1 MVSRAAGYDV
11 IPDLHAD
18 PDRLERSLAA
28 LGPGGRP
35 AFLGDFID
43 GKPGEAADDAAVL
56 GRVRGLVEAGAPA
69 VMGNH
74 ELNAVLF
81 HRVEEGRPLRPRHA
95 RNRAQH
101 ASFLSRFPDGPG
113 PEGAAARGWTDWFL
127 TLPLWRD
134 LGGLR
139 LVHACWDEAAIATV
153 AARRPDARLRLGDLA
168 EVAREDTAFG
178 RAVNR
183 LLTGPEIALPEGQ
196 GFTDHVGHR
205 RHHMRFAW
213 WTGSGST
220 WREAAISVPRPS
232 ELPAGPL
239 PPGAADGLYPAGA
252 PPVLFGHYKMVGA
265 PRIEA
270 PNAACIDYPAA
281 PCLYRWRGE
290 ARLDP
295 DRLLRV

>member
-1 MVSRAAGYDV
+1 MVSGVTGYDV

-18 PDRLERSLAA
+18 PERLERSLAA
-28 LGPGGRP
+28 LGAGGRP

-43 GKPGEAADDAAVL
+43 GKPGDPADDGAVL

-74 ELNAVLF
+74 ELNAILF
-81 HRVEEGRPLRPRHA
+81 HRVEGGRPLRPRHA

-101 ASFLSRFPDGPG
+101 ASFLSRFPAGPG
-113 PEGAAARGWTDWFL
+113 PEGAPARGWTEWFL

-139 LVHACWDEAAIATV
+139 LVHACWDEAAIATI
-153 AARRPDARLRLGDLA
+153 AARRPDARLRPGDLA

-183 LLTGPEIALPEGQ
+183 LLTGPEIALPDGCA
-196 GFTDHVGHR
+196 FTDHAGHR
-205 RHHMRFAW
+205 RRHMRFAW
-213 WTGSGST
+213 WMESAAS
-220 WREAAISVPRPS
+220 WRDAALSVPDRD
-232 ELPAGPL
+232 ELQSGPL

-252 PPVLFGHYKMVGA
+252 PPVLFGHYKMTGP

-270 PNAACIDYPAA
+270 PNAACLDHPAT

-290 ARLDP
+290 ARLAP
-295 DRLLRV
+295 ENLVRV